1 MMIGSI
7 NEERE
12 AVLRLQIQGPEDQSV
27 EVEAVIDT
35 GYNGTLSLPPEIIA
49 ALALLSRGAR
59 QVTLGDGS
67 SVYLNIYRA
76 TVIWDGQPLAAQVM
90 ETEDV
95 TVLGMSLLYGYRLV
109 MDVVDG
115 GGVTIEAHL

>member
-12 AVLRLQIQGPEDQSV
+12 AVLCLQIQGPEDQSV

-49 ALALLSRGAR
+49 VLALPSRGAR

>member
-7 NEERE
+7 SEGRE
-12 AVLRLQIQGPEDQSV
+12 AVLRLQTQGPEDQSV
-27 EVEAVIDT
+27 EVEGVIDT

-49 ALALLSRGAR
+49 ALALPSRVAR

-67 SVYLNIYRA
+67 SVYSNVDRA
-76 TVIWDGQPLAAQVM
+76 TAVCDGRPLAIQ
-90 ETEDV
+90 
-95 TVLGMSLLYGYRLV
+95 V